1 MCQANSVGVVEIRA
15 WMIAG
20 VRPLSVDLYAVPHV
34 VVANG
39 LTRNFT
45 DDSFAGELRGKQ
57 F

>member
-1 MCQANSVGVVEIRA
+1 
-15 WMIAG
+15 MIAG